1 MDARAA
7 ATVRAWNLMGGT
19 IDWAGLPVV
28 AQVVGMDDLELLAEG
43 LAQIRAQMSHDD
55 AGQN

>member
-1 MDARAA
+1 
-7 ATVRAWNLMGGT
+7 MGGS

-28 AQVVGMDDLELLAEG
+28 AQVVGMDDLELLAHG

-55 AGQN
+55 PGPH